1 MCVCVSHARVQLYN
15 ATGYSSC
22 PAEPRVIN
30 IERERERD
38 SVDNIYI
45 YQPLKLLSTC
55 DGRCECVGRGRVWV
69 RGGAGVLESLENED
83 QPALSAARIPS
94 AGAL

>member
-22 PAEPRVIN
+22 PAQPRVIN
-30 IERERERD
+30 IERERERVWTIYTFTNL
-38 SVDNIYI
+38 SNSCQLVTVDAN
-45 YQPLKLLSTC
+45 
-55 DGRCECVGRGRVWV
+55 VWV
-69 RGGAGVLESLENED
+69 GVGVWIRGGARVLESLENED